1 LTAERFAPLR
11 ASLVD
16 GGTQAAAQTS

>member
-1 LTAERFAPLR
+1 VKKHLR

-16 GGTQAAAQTS
+16 GASTLDVINMAK